1 MASGTVKWFNE
12 QKGYGFI
19 IGSDGVDVF
28 VHYSQIQVDGYRTLA
43 EGERVEYDEQR
54 GPKGAH
60 ALRVVRF
67 GAHVEGIVDE
77 TAHRAQRPVASACDE
92 HLADA

>member
-19 IGSDGVDVF
+19 VGGDGVDVF
-28 VHYSQIQVDGYRTLA
+28 VHYSQIQADGYRTLT
-43 EGERVEYDEQR
+43 EGERVEYNEER

-60 ALRVVRF
+60 ALRVVRLAPH
-67 GAHVEGIVDE
+67 GE
-77 TAHRAQRPVASACDE
+77 TASEASHVQRRVVHAAEASVAT
-92 HLADA
+92 